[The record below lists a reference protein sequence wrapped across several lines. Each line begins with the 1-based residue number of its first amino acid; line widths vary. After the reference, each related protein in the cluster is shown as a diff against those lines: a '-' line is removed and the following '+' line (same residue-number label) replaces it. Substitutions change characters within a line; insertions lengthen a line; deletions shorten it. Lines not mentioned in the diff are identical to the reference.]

1 MSSDKIIDLQTI
13 VSRNEELIFS
23 SLDEG
28 TVMMS
33 LENSEY
39 YGLDSIGRRIWELM
53 ETPVKV
59 STICASLTGEYDVDP
74 EQCRKDVIAFL
85 EQLAE
90 KDILKKVDA

>member
-59 STICASLTGEYDVDP
+59 SAICASLTGEYDVDP